1 MNWQTLS
8 LHFKQ
13 TLEGGFRYL
22 DRCGEFILEAV
33 ERLNFVP
40 GETKPSGAKLEIPEL
55 GLKATVDTT
64 ELNAVQEIPGEE
76 TKPFLKACVDLVA
89 LAHKHF
95 TPTRVVK
102 NGFAAKYFVGFANA
116 EAALQASLKF
126 GDDYHQELGKVLG
139 MVPAHKHLDYNF
151 ASGSLDLHVSLQPV
165 TFEKL
170 ASFRRAATFKASR
183 DERAQVERHNLSADR
198 TGRIPGHAVML
209 ELDLIEFDPPKD
221 ALEKHFQELLRL
233 RSVLRKQFDVL

>member
-1 MNWQTLS
+1 M
-8 LHFKQ
+8 Q

-33 ERLNFVP
+33 ARLNFVP

-64 ELNAVQEIPGEE
+64 ELNVVQEIPGEE

-102 NGFAAKYFVGFANA
+102 NGFAAKYFVGACRN
-116 EAALQASLKF
+116 
-126 GDDYHQELGKVLG
+126 
-139 MVPAHKHLDYNF
+139 
-151 ASGSLDLHVSLQPV
+151 
-165 TFEKL
+165 T
-170 ASFRRAATFKASR
+170 
-183 DERAQVERHNLSADR
+183 
-198 TGRIPGHAVML
+198 
-209 ELDLIEFDPPKD
+209 
-221 ALEKHFQELLRL
+221 
-233 RSVLRKQFDVL
+233 

>member
-40 GETKPSGAKLEIPEL
+40 GETKPSGAKFEIPEL

-64 ELNAVQEIPGEE
+64 ELITVQEIPGEE
-76 TKPFLKACVDLVA
+76 TDTFLKTCVDLVA
-89 LAHKHF
+89 LVHKHF
-95 TPTRVVK
+95 TPKRVVK

-139 MVPAHKHLDYNF
+139 MVP
-151 ASGSLDLHVSLQPV
+151 V

-183 DERAQVERHNLSADR
+183 DEKAQVERHNMSADR
-198 TGRIPGHAVML
+198 TDRIPGHAVML

-233 RSVLRKQFDVL
+233 RSVLRR